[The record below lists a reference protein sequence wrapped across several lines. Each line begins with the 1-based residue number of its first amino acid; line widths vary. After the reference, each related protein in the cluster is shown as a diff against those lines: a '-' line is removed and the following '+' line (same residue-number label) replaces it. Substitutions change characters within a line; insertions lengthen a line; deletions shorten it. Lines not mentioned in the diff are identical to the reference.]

1 MPVPDDDLLARL
13 NALKPSSVRLASR
26 PNASVDIEVS
36 RPQTV
41 EDLLA
46 ERLKALRSGSGPTG
60 LDEPSSTLSADKADA
75 LTSKVADEVATESD
89 PIRHWQH
96 SEDDEQT
103 LHELLAQLGPE
114 DQYTLDP
121 DDPKHI
127 AALLKEAKE
136 ALPLQNETD
145 PEDPGQKVE
154 SQGVDERN
162 ANGKDATEAGVEKS
176 EDQHDD
182 EEADEYVQK
191 VLAELDVEEKYGSP
205 EKSVTE
211 ANESRLILPFTPSAL
226 RQAPQAREPEP
237 PNYEDSELEA
247 RFSKLG
253 LDLPS
258 TPTGP
263 PSAKPRVTAS
273 VPKAKSGLPTY
284 TDEDIETWCCICN
297 EDGEVRCLGCD
308 SDIYCQQCWREGHGN
323 GPGQERG
330 HKAVQFVRKGG
341 GGMAAA

>member
-13 NALKPSSVRLASR
+13 NALKPSSVRLASE

-46 ERLKALRSGSGPTG
+46 ERLKALRSGSSATG
-60 LDEPSSTLSADKADA
+60 FDESNNTLSADKADA
-75 LTSKVADEVATESD
+75 LTAKVADEVATESD
-89 PIRHWQH
+89 PIRQWQH

-103 LHELLAQLGPE
+103 LDELLAQLGPE
-114 DQYTLDP
+114 EQYTLDS

-127 AALLKEAKE
+127 ASLLKEAKA
-136 ALPLQNETD
+136 ALPL
-145 PEDPGQKVE
+145 EDEAPLEAAGQKVE
-154 SQGVDERN
+154 SRRVNPSSAE
-162 ANGKDATEAGVEKS
+162 GKDATEAEVEKS
-176 EDQHDD
+176 EDQHDE

-191 VLAELDVEEKYGSP
+191 VLAELDVEEKYGFP
-205 EKSVTE
+205 EKGTE
-211 ANESRLILPFTPSAL
+211 AYESNLELPSTPSAL
-226 RQAPQAREPEP
+226 RQLPKATEPEP
-237 PNYEDSELEA
+237 PTYEDSELEA

-263 PSAKPRVTAS
+263 PSAKPKVTGS

-297 EDGEVRCLGCD
+297 EDGE
-308 SDIYCQQCWREGHGN
+308 CWREGHGT